1 MGTRR
6 RTHWPAWWD
15 WELEL
20 SSHLLKRMVDRQFS
34 EVDLRSMM
42 EPAMRIREDQ
52 EPGRWVVETS
62 HESRPWEVIVEPD
75 PADQLLVV
83 ITAYPLEMP

>member
-1 MGTRR
+1 
-6 RTHWPAWWD
+6 
-15 WELEL
+15 
-20 SSHLLKRMVDRQFS
+20 MVDRRFS

-42 EPAMRIREDQ
+42 ESAMRIRADE

-83 ITAYPLEMP
+83 ITAYPMEMP